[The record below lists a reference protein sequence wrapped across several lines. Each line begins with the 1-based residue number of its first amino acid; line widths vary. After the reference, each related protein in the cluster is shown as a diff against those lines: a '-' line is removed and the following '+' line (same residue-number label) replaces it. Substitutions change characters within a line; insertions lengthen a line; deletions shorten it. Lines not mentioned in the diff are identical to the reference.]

1 MISKCANPNCGA
13 PFRYLREGKLFQ
25 LYTGSDPG
33 LDPVPAGG
41 PSGEKSSRPMG
52 MEYYW
57 LCGRCAATLRLEF
70 EKKNGT
76 AIVRLVAR
84 SASDGYMPVGFNTE
98 TVRPKEISLEKDGR
112 DLLEVLKFELDFVE
126 SGGYG
131 RSVRT
136 PQQPTSIF
144 QDSITCINFGDPK
157 RTRPC
162 EECLLMQFVPEE
174 HRKDSIPCHHI
185 PLNPRG
191 ESVDDLEA
199 VNNQLK
205 MEENLAAW
213 LRSAIHQLEAERA
226 ASPAT

>member
-1 MISKCANPNCGA
+1 MLSKCANPNCGV

-25 LYTGSDPG
+25 LYTGVDPG
-33 LDPVPAGG
+33 PA
-41 PSGEKSSRPMG
+41 SGSEQKTSRPM
-52 MEYYW
+52 EYFW

-70 EKKNGT
+70 EKKSGA

-84 SASDGYMPVGFNTE
+84 SDGDGYIPAGSHSEAVK
-98 TVRPKEISLEKDGR
+98 PKEISLEKDDR

-131 RSVRT
+131 RSVHT
-136 PQQPTSIF
+136 PQKATSIF

-157 RTRPC
+157 RTHPC

-174 HRKDSIPCHHI
+174 HRKDRVPCHHI

-191 ESVDDLEA
+191 QSVDDLEGSD
-199 VNNQLK
+199 NQQN
-205 MEENLAAW
+205 MEEILAVW
-213 LRSAIHQLEAERA
+213 LRAAIRQLEAERA
-226 ASPAT
+226 SRSIE

>member
-1 MISKCANPNCGA
+1 MISKCASPSCGA

-25 LYTGSDPG
+25 LYTGPDPG
-33 LDPVPAGG
+33 PSSG
-41 PSGEKSSRPMG
+41 PGQKTARQ
-52 MEYYW
+52 MEYFW

-70 EKKNGT
+70 EKKIG
-76 AIVRLVAR
+76 AVIVRLVAR
-84 SASDGYMPVGFNTE
+84 NGHDSHLPVGYTE
-98 TVRPKEISLEKDGR
+98 GEPKPREISLEKDDR

-136 PQQPTSIF
+136 PQTPTSIF

-174 HRKDSIPCHHI
+174 HRKDSVPCHHI
-185 PLNPRG
+185 PLNARG

-199 VNNQLK
+199 LHNQQR
-205 MEENLAAW
+205 MEEDLAVW
-213 LRSAIHQLEAERA
+213 LRSAIRQLEAERA
-226 ASPAT
+226 CSQIE

>member
-1 MISKCANPNCGA
+1 MISKCANPDCGA

-25 LYTGSDPG
+25 LYTGP
-33 LDPVPAGG
+33 DPVPA
-41 PSGEKSSRPMG
+41 SGSEPKTSRPM
-52 MEYYW
+52 EYFW

-70 EKKNGT
+70 EKKNGA
-76 AIVRLVAR
+76 AIVHLMAR
-84 SASDGYMPVGFNTE
+84 SHADGYMPAGFNSERVT
-98 TVRPKEISLEKDGR
+98 PKEISLEKDDR

-136 PQQPTSIF
+136 PQHPTSVF

-174 HRKDSIPCHHI
+174 HRKDSVPCHHI
-185 PLNPRG
+185 PLTPRG

-199 VNNQLK
+199 INNQLK
-205 MEENLAAW
+205 MEEDLAAW
-213 LRSAIHQLEAERA
+213 LRSAIHKLEAERVA
-226 ASPAT
+226 GPVV

>member
-1 MISKCANPNCGA
+1 MISKCANPDCGA

-33 LDPVPAGG
+33 LDPVPA
-41 PSGEKSSRPMG
+41 SGSSEKTSRPM
-52 MEYYW
+52 EYFW
-57 LCGRCAATLRLEF
+57 LCGRCAGTLRLEF
-70 EKKNGT
+70 EKKNGA

-84 SASDGYMPVGFNTE
+84 HGNDSYLPVGYTE
-98 TVRPKEISLEKDGR
+98 GTPQPKEISLEKDDR

-131 RSVRT
+131 RSVHT
-136 PQQPTSIF
+136 PQTPTSIF

-174 HRKDSIPCHHI
+174 HRKDSVPCHHI
-185 PLNPRG
+185 PLNPPG
-191 ESVDDLEA
+191 ESVDDLEGSDR
-199 VNNQLK
+199 QKK
-205 MEENLAAW
+205 MEENLAGW
-213 LRSAIHQLEAERA
+213 LRSTIRQIEAERA
-226 ASPAT
+226 CSQIE

>member
-25 LYTGSDPG
+25 LYTGSQPAS
-33 LDPVPAGG
+33 AGG
-41 PSGEKSSRPMG
+41 TDAKTSRQ
-52 MEYYW
+52 MEYFW

-70 EKKNGT
+70 QKKNGA

-84 SASDGYMPVGFNTE
+84 SQGDGYLPSGFSSGPNA
-98 TVRPKEISLEKDGR
+98 PKEISLEKDDR

-131 RSVRT
+131 RSVHT
-136 PQQPTSIF
+136 PQKPTSIF
-144 QDSITCINFGDPK
+144 LDSITCINFGDAN

-174 HRKDSIPCHHI
+174 HRKDNVPCHHI
-185 PLNPRG
+185 QLNERG
-191 ESVDDLEA
+191 QSVEDLEA
-199 VNNQLK
+199 LDNQQKL
-205 MEENLAAW
+205 EEDLATW
-213 LRSAIHQLEAERA
+213 LRAAIHKLEAERA
-226 ASPAT
+226 AGRVA